1 MAKLNLQDIKD
12 GALVNKNHIVT
23 VEFLTMD
30 DEPAS
35 VEVQL
40 KQLPYAET
48 ERLHKRLADNDSNVV
63 AEWVAKSIVNDEGKP
78 EFTKK
83 QVDELFSTELVAAIF
98 DQILKVEQ
106 IKKKK
111 ASLSE

>member
-1 MAKLNLQDIKD
+1 MAKLSLQDIKD
-12 GALVNKNHIVT
+12 GTLVNKNHIVT

-63 AEWVAKSIVNDEGKP
+63 SEWVAKSIVNDEGKP

-83 QVDELFSTELVAAIF
+83 QVDELFSAELVAAIF

-106 IKKKK
+106 VKKKK
-111 ASLSE
+111 ASLAA